1 MMPKRKKIA
10 KDNLMLSRGK
20 MLVHLVTAEC
30 NTPLQKEEGVL
41 AVKNKRTMNWL
52 GSNDFNIDAENLNDA
67 KVRRE
72 EVDKKVDNVNDTVIK
87 LTLQEKLNKEID
99 GEEQRNNLNDLHE
112 EEQPTEENYK
122 ENIPDNIN
130 VLSDKPNKVTDE
142 NSRPKRK
149 TKTYTQLTP
158 LDIANET
165 CHISAWE
172 EKSTSEPSI
181 DEYSSS
187 SFVPSTVESDD
198 SNSTEIKMQNS
209 FVVRFPD
216 YESNT
221 EPVLSQN
228 INIDSITVVA
238 ATTEP
243 EKKIFSTNFLNHYVQ
258 QSENKKKKKTTCKF
272 CRNNVTNF
280 ERHLERHH
288 GNENEVKE
296 LLNLPKTSKE
306 HKTMRRNIIALLRF
320 ETQFEEFIEGV
331 QIDNNKLPC
340 AHCKRLVKPSYL
352 RRHFKV
358 CVVKPINKTGQKI
371 QHRAQS
377 QTLLACAADFGNTE
391 ATLRVKNE
399 VFSKMKADE
408 IGLVAKKDA
417 LIRHYGENYLK
428 KHKRAQIMTACS
440 NKLRECARLL
450 IEVRRRT
457 NNTVLTFFDML
468 NTNLFDSIVASSKTI
483 SGYEEDNKKF
493 KAPSLAIHMGTTLKQ
508 ICDLCSHLILK
519 GVFKCT
525 NIEEKLKD
533 IKRLKHMIETQWNC
547 EISSLAIKDLAEN
560 KWNKPI
566 RLPLTKDVIK
576 FRDYVIQISNENF
589 NVLQTNKSNK
599 NAFKILTE
607 SSLCLT
613 ILFNR
618 RRIGD
623 VQYVHVES
631 YLKNFETMDQEE
643 FSSVLT
649 ESEKVLTSTY
659 KRVVAGGK
667 GSRAITILFPKNLQ
681 KYIDLLLEIRRES
694 DMVPNTNPITQD
706 AYQTAKVSKLLA
718 LFDKG
723 QGFEYK
729 GKPLNDI
736 NLASLK
742 EPESDID
749 EDIDIESSGAVTST
763 SNEQLPSTSQ
773 EFSEQSDI
781 SDDKSVIK
789 QCKDKKSKTVKEV
802 TASVGHKSKKT
813 L

>member
-1 MMPKRKKIA
+1 
-10 KDNLMLSRGK
+10 
-20 MLVHLVTAEC
+20 
-30 NTPLQKEEGVL
+30 
-41 AVKNKRTMNWL
+41 
-52 GSNDFNIDAENLNDA
+52 
-67 KVRRE
+67 
-72 EVDKKVDNVNDTVIK
+72 
-87 LTLQEKLNKEID
+87 
-99 GEEQRNNLNDLHE
+99 
-112 EEQPTEENYK
+112 
-122 ENIPDNIN
+122 
-130 VLSDKPNKVTDE
+130 
-142 NSRPKRK
+142 
-149 TKTYTQLTP
+149 
-158 LDIANET
+158 
-165 CHISAWE
+165 
-172 EKSTSEPSI
+172 
-181 DEYSSS
+181 
-187 SFVPSTVESDD
+187 
-198 SNSTEIKMQNS
+198 
-209 FVVRFPD
+209 
-216 YESNT
+216 
-221 EPVLSQN
+221 
-228 INIDSITVVA
+228 
-238 ATTEP
+238 
-243 EKKIFSTNFLNHYVQ
+243 
-258 QSENKKKKKTTCKF
+258 
-272 CRNNVTNF
+272 
-280 ERHLERHH
+280 
-288 GNENEVKE
+288 
-296 LLNLPKTSKE
+296 
-306 HKTMRRNIIALLRF
+306 
-320 ETQFEEFIEGV
+320 
-331 QIDNNKLPC
+331 
-340 AHCKRLVKPSYL
+340 
-352 RRHFKV
+352 
-358 CVVKPINKTGQKI
+358 
-371 QHRAQS
+371 
-377 QTLLACAADFGNTE
+377 
-391 ATLRVKNE
+391 
-399 VFSKMKADE
+399 MKADE

-694 DMVPNTNPITQD
+694 DMVPNTNPYLFACPGIENQWIRADVAIRKLAYASGVENPQAISSNRLRKQIGTLMQIMNLSKEDYAQFAKFMGHTEKTHKEFYEITQD

-749 EDIDIESSGAVTST
+749 EDIDIESSEAVTST

-789 QCKDKKSKTVKEV
+789 QCKDKKSKTVKGENHPDAPDV
-802 TASVGHKSKKT
+802 EMQVIAIAEDEDIAGQSSVLSNNTNISDSSSKIACKECRKLKRRRCATKPKELKLRMKLKQANNLMTNYKFQRMLQRMPQNAATFIKCQIRQTGRQSRGHRFTTDENIRYNVSRRMCLFAYPPPGASIMVDRGFKHIQNLLARTGCKLIRPPGVQGQTKLSKKEVLET
-813 L
+813 KRIASLRIHIERTIRRIREFKLLKPHSCINNKFVTGIDDAITIAAA